1 MKSPLILI
9 IFDGLGINP
18 IKEGNAVALAKTP
31 TFDELYKEYPS
42 SQLLAHG
49 ENVGL
54 PKGQIGNSEVGHM
67 NMGAGRII
75 YQDLT
80 SISRLIKEGD
90 FFKNQ
95 TLIEAINLAKLKNS
109 NLHLMGLL
117 SDGGVH
123 SSLEHL
129 FALLKLSQQQ
139 KLKNVF
145 IHCFLDGRDTS
156 PTGSL
161 SYLNAL
167 ETKTKELGVG
177 TLATL
182 CGRYYA
188 MDRDRRW
195 DRIQL
200 AYELLTEGKG
210 KREPSFEKAIHD
222 SYEAKE
228 TDEFVKPVL
237 LNEVGRICDQDV
249 IIFFNFRPD
258 RARQITRTFTEEGF
272 SEFKKNKF
280 PKLSSFVCFTQYDKK
295 FTLPIAFPPT
305 KHEHILAQIL
315 SEKKIQQF
323 RCAET
328 EKYAHVTY
336 FFNCGVEKPFD
347 LEERCLIDSPRDVPT
362 YDLKPE
368 MSAGGITE
376 AVLKALEKNQHD
388 FYVVNFANPDMVGH
402 TGNLKAS
409 IKAMEVV
416 DLCLGQIL
424 KKVLQKNGMALITA
438 DHGNVEQ
445 LIYYDTKKPHT
456 AHTTNPVPLIFVS
469 QKWKKAR
476 LENGILSNI
485 TPTILD
491 ILEIEKPK
499 EVTQTSLLTKK

>member
-1 MKSPLILI
+1 MKSPLVLI

-18 IKEGNAVALAKTP
+18 IKEGNAVALAQTP

-42 SQLLAHG
+42 SQLCAHG

-80 SISRLIKEGD
+80 RISRLIEEGE

-95 TLIEAINLAKLKNS
+95 ILTGAINAAKLKNT
-109 NLHLMGLL
+109 NLHLMGLV

-129 FALLKLSQQQ
+129 LALLKLLQQH

-156 PTGSL
+156 PTSSL
-161 SYLNAL
+161 SYLKLL
-167 ETKTKELGVG
+167 EKKTKELGVG
-177 TLATL
+177 TIATL

-210 KREPSFEKAIHD
+210 KKSPSFEKAIQD
-222 SYEAKE
+222 SYEANE
-228 TDEFVKPVL
+228 TDEFVKPVV
-237 LNEVGRICDQDV
+237 LNEKGRILDQDV

-258 RARQITRTFTEEGF
+258 RARQITRAFTEQGF
-272 SEFKKNKF
+272 SEFRKNTS

-295 FTLPIAFPPT
+295 FSLPIAFPQIQ
-305 KHEHILAQIL
+305 HEHVLAQVL

-347 LEERCLIDSPRDVPT
+347 LEERCLVDSPKDVPT

-368 MSAGGITE
+368 MNAQGVTE
-376 AVLKALEKNQHD
+376 AVLKALEKNQHS

-409 IKAMEVV
+409 IQAMEVV
-416 DLCLGQIL
+416 DSCLGRII
-424 KKVLQKNGMALITA
+424 KKVLQKNGMTLVTA

-469 QKWKKAR
+469 QKWKNAQ
-476 LENGILSNI
+476 LENGLLSNI
-485 TPTILD
+485 APTILD

-499 EVTQTSLLTKK
+499 EITQNSLLKR